1 MKKLFLATIAA
12 ARSTRVCNNFVQSVH
27 CEKLGP
33 TLFSAFHTI
42 HSFSTNKYLGRCTHY
57 ETVGE
62 QCYQMTRIF
71 LIYGF
76 LQHCQLHNKFAKI
89 SSKFC
94 LILNDHFQ
102 NDQNVLTLCQ
112 RGEISPNLVTLLS
125 KLFLTLRNSSKVS
138 SAPSIL
144 RPRVRIQAHHLRF
157 FQFVLL
163 KLRWEKDENKQKEA
177 GICPFLKKL
186 WAIALNEGEEVAIMT
201 RRWHFRYFL
210 SLWLISE
217 VFGNFWGFY

>member
-102 NDQNVLTLCQ
+102 NDQNVLT
-112 RGEISPNLVTLLS
+112 
-125 KLFLTLRNSSKVS
+125 
-138 SAPSIL
+138 
-144 RPRVRIQAHHLRF
+144 IQAHHLRF

>member
-102 NDQNVLTLCQ
+102 NVLTLCQ
-112 RGEISPNLVTLLS
+112 RGKISPNLVTLLLR
-125 KLFLTLRNSSKVS
+125 LFLTLRNSSVVS
-138 SAPSIL
+138 SAPSIMQL
-144 RPRVRIQAHHLRF
+144 RVRIQAHHLCF
-157 FQFVLL
+157 FQFVVL
-163 KLRWEKDENKQKEA
+163 KLWWEKDENKQKEA
-177 GICPFLKKL
+177 GIGPFLK
-186 WAIALNEGEEVAIMT
+186 
-201 RRWHFRYFL
+201 
-210 SLWLISE
+210 
-217 VFGNFWGFY
+217 